1 MAKKP
6 PINSFN
12 GFTYKMETEEQIKG
26 QESIVTLENGKYMP
40 PSEPKEEVTHGEG
53 EDKKIKKEKQKKLSK
68 NGKELGRPK
77 EDRETKQRI
86 SLAVFPSVYDDIGKI
101 AYVDRDTI
109 SNLIGKCLEEYIK
122 QNQDKIEEYD
132 RLKK

>member
-1 MAKKP
+1 M
-6 PINSFN
+6 
-12 GFTYKMETEEQIKG
+12 GFVEKEQSRARRKSVVSTLAGVGTEEQIEG
-26 QESIVTLENGKYMP
+26 QESIETLENGKYLP
-40 PSEPKEEVTHGEG
+40 NQPAEPR
-53 EDKKIKKEKQKKLSK
+53 SK
-68 NGKELGRPK
+68 GRPK
-77 EDRETKQRI
+77 ENREIKKRI

-122 QNQDKIEEYD
+122 QNQDKIVEYD